1 MDSYPQSHMT
11 LWSHDVAW
19 SRERLK
25 PLYLHYHS
33 VYGHQIWW
41 DGNLPLGAL
50 NHKAVQRSNHVV
62 LQGHV
67 IKKIIISLLL
77 GYLRSQNL
85 AGWALSYLDELRPKK
100 SHDSVMTWCCEI
112 TKQTKTIICLL
123 PHCLWSPNLVVWWH
137 TLRGSYPF
145 IKSYKALI
153 TWSCKVT
160 WQRKTFIYLLPKYL

>member
-1 MDSYPQSHMT
+1 MDSYAQSHMT
-11 LWSHDVAW
+11 LWFHDVAR

-67 IKKIIISLLL
+67 TKKIIISLLL
-77 GYLRSQNL
+77 GCLRSQNL

-100 SHDSVMTWCCEI
+100 SHDSVTTWCCEI

-153 TWSCKVT
+153 TGSCKVT
-160 WQRKTFIYLLPKYL
+160 